1 MGIHGSR
8 THTLDDADDGV
19 SGANAMSDY
28 WDDWDDSND
37 ESGDRRMHRHDR
49 HDRHHRRKRRRSR
62 GKLTEEQKLY
72 RHARRRAAAKLSF
85 VTHFV
90 TYAAVIVMLLF
101 VAGPRAAIATG
112 FGWGIFV
119 FLHYFAAL
127 VAPDLRRRFVAD
139 EVSRT
144 VQQSAGLERKSLESE
159 HARSLEQ
166 LSARV
171 AHEIRNPITAAKSLV
186 QQMGEDPASRENVEY
201 ASVALEELDRVER
214 SISHLLRFARDE
226 EIRFEEISL
235 AEVTDSALE
244 TFRDRLERA
253 AIDVRRDVDPGSWMQ
268 GDPEKIRRVLINLI
282 GNAIDAL
289 TESGTKGPRI
299 EIASGEN
306 LAGTELW
313 LRVRDNG
320 PGIPAE
326 AQREIF
332 SPFYTSKPTGNGL
345 GLAISKKVIDAHGGS
360 IELQSE
366 PGAGSEFL
374 IVLPK
379 RAPAGGASA

>member
-1 MGIHGSR
+1 
-8 THTLDDADDGV
+8 V
-19 SGANAMSDY
+19 SGGKAMSDY
-28 WDDWDDSND
+28 RDDFGDADD
-37 ESGDRRMHRHDR
+37 DRRRRRHRHR
-49 HDRHHRRKRRRSR
+49 GRRRR
-62 GKLTEEQKLY
+62 GREQPSDEQKLY
-72 RHARRRAAAKLSF
+72 RRARRRAAAKLSF

-90 TYAAVIVMLLF
+90 TFAAVVFMLLF
-101 VAGPRAAIATG
+101 VAGPRAAIVTA
-112 FGWGIFV
+112 FSWGIFV
-119 FLHYFAAL
+119 FLHYFFAM
-127 VAPDLRRRFVAD
+127 VAPDLRRRFVDA

-144 VQQSAGLERKSLESE
+144 VQQSAGRERKSLESE

-226 EIRFEEISL
+226 EIRFEEFSL
-235 AEVTDSALE
+235 AEVADSALE
-244 TFRDRLERA
+244 SFHERLERGG
-253 AIDVRRDVDPGSWMQ
+253 IEVRRDIEAGGWMQ
-268 GDPEKIRRVLINLI
+268 GDPEKIRRVIINLI

-289 TESGTKGPRI
+289 TDAATPDPCV

-320 PGIPAE
+320 PGIPQAVQSE
-326 AQREIF
+326 VF
-332 SPFYTSKPTGNGL
+332 SPFFTSKPTGNGL
-345 GLAISKKVIDAHGGS
+345 GLAISKKVIDAHGGM

-366 PGAGSEFL
+366 PGAGSEF
-374 IVLPK
+374 VVTLPK
-379 RAPAGGASA
+379 RAPSGGATE

>member
-1 MGIHGSR
+1 M
-8 THTLDDADDGV
+8 DGV
-19 SGANAMSDY
+19 SGGKAMSDY
-28 WDDWDDSND
+28 RDDFGDSDD
-37 ESGDRRMHRHDR
+37 ERRKGRHRHHGR
-49 HDRHHRRKRRRSR
+49 HRRRRSR
-62 GKLTEEQKLY
+62 KQLTEEQKLY
-72 RHARRRAAAKLSF
+72 RRARRRATAKLSF

-90 TYAAVIVMLLF
+90 TYAAVIFMLLF
-101 VAGPRAAIATG
+101 VAGPRAAIVTG
-112 FGWGIFV
+112 FSWGIFV
-119 FLHYFAAL
+119 FLHYFAAM
-127 VAPDLRRRFVAD
+127 VAPDLRRRFVDA

-144 VQQSAGLERKSLESE
+144 VEQSAGRERKSLESE

-226 EIRFEEISL
+226 EIRVEEFSL
-235 AEVTDSALE
+235 AEVAGSALE
-244 TFRDRLERA
+244 TFRERLERGG
-253 AIDVRRDVDPGSWMQ
+253 IEVRRDIETGGWMR
-268 GDPEKIRRVLINLI
+268 GDPEKIRRVMINLI

-289 TESGTKGPRI
+289 ADAATPNPCV

-320 PGIPAE
+320 PGISHA
-326 AQREIF
+326 AQSEVF
-332 SPFYTSKPTGNGL
+332 SPFFTSKPTGNGL

-366 PGAGSEFL
+366 PGAGAEF
-374 IVLPK
+374 VVTLPK
-379 RAPAGGASA
+379 RAPSGGSPA